1 MKRMIK
7 MNQYCRYCSNCIY
20 GDVFYCDE
28 KEITMNEEEVKR
40 SNKCKYFQFCEI
52 DVIDQNR
59 TYKPRK
65 MNKKAKGEMKMI
77 SKQEINVGIKP
88 CPFCGKNEMFAVKGI
103 LGGIVMLKCNSC
115 RFIFSVDDKRIDKDV
130 NEVIKRFN
138 RRAGER
144 HEDKSD
150 QKTN

>member
-1 MKRMIK
+1 

-65 MNKKAKGEMKMI
+65 MNKKTKKEYEKI
-77 SKQEINVGIKP
+77 SL
-88 CPFCGKNEMFAVKGI
+88 F
-103 LGGIVMLKCNSC
+103 
-115 RFIFSVDDKRIDKDV
+115 
-130 NEVIKRFN
+130 
-138 RRAGER
+138 
-144 HEDKSD
+144 
-150 QKTN
+150 